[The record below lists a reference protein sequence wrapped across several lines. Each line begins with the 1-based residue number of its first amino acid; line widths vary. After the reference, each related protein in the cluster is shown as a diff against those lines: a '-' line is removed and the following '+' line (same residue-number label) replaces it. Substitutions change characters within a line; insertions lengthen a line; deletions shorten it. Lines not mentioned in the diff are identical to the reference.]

1 MGHYAVRLLS
11 RLTRS
16 LTIKHREYAVITWL
30 GFLNVA
36 KPHSVMLQAAINT
49 DYFRIIRLLI
59 VSRSANL
66 SLGSV
71 GRATATAGEVNFW
84 LVRGKR
90 YQQKYW
96 FQVMRLMAEQSR
108 ELVGFWFGLRGVL
121 EEDRCDFAGMSLVSA
136 CRCRGRPSYACCLLR
151 DPDVTYVHQ
160 L

>member
-1 MGHYAVRLLS
+1 
-11 RLTRS
+11 
-16 LTIKHREYAVITWL
+16 
-30 GFLNVA
+30 
-36 KPHSVMLQAAINT
+36 MLQAAINT

-108 ELVGFWFGLRGVL
+108 ESVGF
-121 EEDRCDFAGMSLVSA
+121 
-136 CRCRGRPSYACCLLR
+136 
-151 DPDVTYVHQ
+151 
-160 L
+160 